1 MTNTGSKDVIAKAF
15 SQWNKNK
22 RALRDVTFPMHADGA
37 EGGALK
43 D

>member
-1 MTNTGSKDVIAKAF
+1 MSLQKLSASEIRI
-15 SQWNKNK
+15 